1 MPTLIVTKEIK
12 AMIDKII
19 KIALEYELLTDRKL
33 GVTGEIGEVIVC
45 HKFGL
50 KLLANPLFAGYDAKN
65 ENGKKYQIKSKRYT
79 EYDGGAFTG
88 RISRFSDHKFD
99 YLITVLFDKNY
110 KIIGL
115 YQADYKK
122 IIPIINRHARRNP
135 TIHEIISVSS
145 KLKTAR

>member
-1 MPTLIVTKEIK
+1 MTYLTITDEIK
-12 AMIDKII
+12 KMVNKII
-19 KIALEYELLTDRKL
+19 KIALEYETLTGRKL
-33 GVTGEIGEVIVC
+33 GITGEIAEIIVC
-45 HKFGL
+45 HKLGL
-50 KLLANPLFAGYDAKN
+50 KLLANSLSPGHDAVDERGNKF
-65 ENGKKYQIKSKRYT
+65 QIKSKRIIKNK
-79 EYDGGAFTG
+79 G
-88 RISRFSDHKFD
+88 RIGRFSDHKFD